1 LVIQVCLF
9 HDPHKHIVMV
19 VRLAGPNDAIDVLNW
34 RNDPQ
39 TRIMSWNVG
48 LINKATHI
56 KWFNASIENRN
67 RILLIGELGE
77 MKIGM
82 IRFDLLPK
90 NVNVWKV
97 SIMVA
102 PESRCQG
109 IGTNF
114 LTHAIA
120 YFHPKF
126 PDASVL
132 AEVKASNTASHSI
145 FERLGFSKIEC
156 SEEKTIYSLEF

>member
-19 VRLAGPNDAIDVLNW
+19 VRLAGSNDAIDVLNW
-34 RNDPQ
+34 RNDSQ
-39 TRIMSWNVG
+39 TRVMSWNVG
-48 LINKATHI
+48 LIDKATHI

-102 PESRCQG
+102 PESRSQG
-109 IGTNF
+109 IGTNL

-120 YFHPKF
+120 HFHSKF

-145 FERLGFSKIEC
+145 FERLGFSKIEF